1 MRITP
6 LIKLACV
13 LVLPLALNGCFTLP
27 DSDSS
32 RGVKLSDAMNS
43 SASGDHR
50 DLGGIHSDDNS
61 SSPGVDLTILGG
73 ASGGGDI
80 SGVTYDKNEYSLQ
93 IPFDVSYAQPINSD
107 FQGLTHFTLTP
118 LAFEDEENM
127 FGLYIGG
134 AKVDLKSGSL
144 PDRAVD
150 RTWMLET
157 GLTYRR
163 YLNSSRPAF
172 SPYFTASVGY
182 ALLSWSYRN
191 QIFAGGDA
199 YQSDSLNAAEGSL
212 AFGISTRRDKHLSLY
227 GEVGIGGMAF
237 TDVTN
242 HGFDNDVFHA
252 FGFVSFKAGLTVKF

>member
-6 LIKLACV
+6 VVNSVGV
-13 LVLPLALNGCFTLP
+13 LVLPLALAGCFTLP
-27 DSDSS
+27 DSESS
-32 RGVKLSDAMNS
+32 RGVKLSDAMES

-50 DLGGIHSDDNS
+50 DLGGSHSYDNFS
-61 SSPGVDLTILGG
+61 NPGADVTINGG

-80 SGVTYDKNEYSLQ
+80 TGVTYDKNEYSLQ
-93 IPFDVSYAQPINSD
+93 IPFDASYAQPINSD

-118 LAFEDEENM
+118 LAFEDEDNM

-157 GLTYRR
+157 GLAYRR
-163 YLNSSRPAF
+163 YLNSSRPAL
-172 SPYFTASVGY
+172 SPYVSISAGY
-182 ALLSWSYRN
+182 ALLGWSYRN
-191 QIFAGGDA
+191 QVFAGGDA
-199 YQSDSLNAAEGSL
+199 YQSDSLNAAEGAL
-212 AFGISTRRDKHLSLY
+212 AFGLSTRRDKHLSLY

-237 TDVTN
+237 ADVTN

-252 FGFVSFKAGLTVKF
+252 FGFVSFKAGLSVKF